1 MTATLVYLT
10 GASGS
15 GKDSLLGYARHHL
28 AAEPGVAF
36 AHRYITR
43 TADAGGE
50 NHVALSPREFEA
62 RLAARLFA
70 LHWRSHGFAYAIGV
84 EIDQWLARGVTVV
97 VNGSRDYLAQARRR
111 YPAQLLPVRIEV
123 SADCLRQR
131 LLARG
136 RENAAQIEDRLARH
150 HRLQAEPFD
159 GMVIR
164 NDERLEQA
172 GETLVTLIR
181 RHSGRVPCG

>member
-1 MTATLVYLT
+1 MTASLVYLT

-28 AAEPGVAF
+28 AAESGVAF

-43 TADAGGE
+43 AAEAGGE
-50 NHVALSPREFEA
+50 NHVALSPEEFEA

-70 LHWRSHGFAYAIGV
+70 LHWRSHGHAYGIGV
-84 EIDQWLARGVTVV
+84 EIDHWLARGVTVI
-97 VNGSRDYLAQARRR
+97 VNGSRGYLAQACRR

-123 SADCLRQR
+123 SADCLRSR

-136 RENAAQIEDRLARH
+136 RESAAQIEDRLARH
-150 HRLQAEPFD
+150 HRLQDEPFD

-164 NDERLEQA
+164 NDDRLAHA
-172 GETLVTLIR
+172 GETLVALIR
-181 RHSGRVPCG
+181 RHSGTVRCG